1 MKWPKK
7 WWNVGEWRWGFG
19 KDVDADLIGGGAS
32 DIVQHLQL
40 ESADADRKRKG
51 RVG

>member
-1 MKWPKK
+1 MAL
-7 WWNVGEWRWGFG
+7 GFS

-40 ESADADRKRKG
+40 ESADADRKRRGK
-51 RVG
+51 VG